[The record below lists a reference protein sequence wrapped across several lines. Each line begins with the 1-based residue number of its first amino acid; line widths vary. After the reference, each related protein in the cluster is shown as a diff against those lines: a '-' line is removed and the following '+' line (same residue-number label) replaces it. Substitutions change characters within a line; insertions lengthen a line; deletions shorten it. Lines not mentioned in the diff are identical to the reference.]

1 MDAVATKGE
10 FSIKIND
17 KVIDLPAHVRH
28 GIVFGDL
35 FVVVLDTKY
44 SMRNVFAFD
53 ETGKQVWQI
62 EDPEFEAPG
71 PGYVLV
77 DVVENKLIA
86 HCRGAYFYVDSKT
99 GRIYDRYC
107 EKSGRF

>member
-1 MDAVATKGE
+1 MDAVANEGE
-10 FSIKIND
+10 FKIRIND
-17 KVIDLPAHVRH
+17 KVVDLPAHARH
-28 GIVFGDL
+28 GLVFGDL

-62 EDPEFEAPG
+62 EDPEYEAPG

-77 DVVENKLIA
+77 DGVENILIA
-86 HCRGAYFYVDSKT
+86 LCRGAHYYIDPKT
-99 GRIYDRYC
+99 GRIYKRYC
-107 EKSGRF
+107 EKSGWF